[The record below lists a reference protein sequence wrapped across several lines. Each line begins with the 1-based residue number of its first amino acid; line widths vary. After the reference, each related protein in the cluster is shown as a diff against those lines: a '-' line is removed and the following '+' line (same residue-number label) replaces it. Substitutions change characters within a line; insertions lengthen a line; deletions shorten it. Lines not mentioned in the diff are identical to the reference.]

1 MSCPFGFGVSE
12 VGSSAD
18 DGANGSLNEDAPA
31 SCKGVHSAAP
41 TSVEHPKQVFSGVA
55 YDRRLHELDQDYF
68 PGIGSIC
75 LEQSRRI
82 VEHDRPLRVLPEPP
96 LRPEE
101 LNQGYWRDVEDEELC
116 VDADEA
122 EGTPEPVRAPDV
134 ATAQEAQTEIQ
145 ASAFASSSSTGDV
158 WMFSRP
164 DNQAEGDGGSV
175 PVPSCLEMPDK
186 RLHLTQDP
194 EKSDLKFRSTCSA
207 GSGLNP
213 MERLG
218 VVPSTHH
225 DDTNFPCRRDG
236 ARKADALECSSITE
250 SEHSL
255 VTERT
260 WQGGLCGDYEPRTT
274 SERHSDR
281 WIQNEH
287 LPESRNRGSLRRLA
301 RTPNWRRDAVD
312 ASWPPRNGTSIGTSR
327 TFRDEKEKA
336 DELEPEPKTVQPGYQ
351 KHVDIPSTTVLELA
365 ACPEPEMELPTEQR
379 GTAYIRQRKGRPLYY
394 SAYLKLDRLLSCQ
407 EPISWRFGDRAHDE
421 MLFITI
427 HQVYELWFKQLLYEL
442 DSLRSLF
449 LQDVAT
455 SNEGAAHWRVST
467 DANRMMNLAL
477 HRLDRMVEIQR
488 LLVEQI
494 RVLETMTPQEFL
506 TFRDYL
512 FPASGFQSW
521 QYRLLEVKLG
531 VRAEQ
536 RVSNH
541 WKLHLSEEHQA
552 ILSKAEQEP
561 SLFDLINQW
570 LERLPF
576 VVTTEA
582 DFNFWDAYQRATER
596 MLALDRAFIDREIH
610 AGADRARAYRELS
623 RMRNL
628 FRSVYVEEIHQE
640 MVERGQRR
648 MSFQAMA
655 AALLIMLYERGAPY
669 LQLPHRVLRRLLDLD
684 EGMAQWRFRHVQL
697 VSRMIGSKTGTGGS
711 LGVHYLM
718 LTLESS
724 RVFTD
729 LGNMAAL
736 LIPERLLPDLP
747 GKLRHQLE
755 YAWTQG

>member
-1 MSCPFGFGVSE
+1 MSCPFGFGRS
-12 VGSSAD
+12 D
-18 DGANGSLNEDAPA
+18 LGATAEDRATDRIGEDAA
-31 SCKGVHSAAP
+31 ISYLQRLSAPKLSRESSSLAP
-41 TSVEHPKQVFSGVA
+41 LMTAAGPIPHQLE
-55 YDRRLHELDQDYF
+55 QDYF

-75 LEQSRRI
+75 LEQSRRRL
-82 VEHDRPLRVLPEPP
+82 ESDRPSRVLPEPP

-101 LNQGYWRDVEDEELC
+101 LNQGYWRDAEDEELC
-116 VDADEA
+116 MEGDEPEGTPDPSSAPDAVATQEVIADAEITATVRDDATRTTNALTTLTHIADAPACDWNGFATSAERLQLSQRRGRVDAD
-122 EGTPEPVRAPDV
+122 
-134 ATAQEAQTEIQ
+134 
-145 ASAFASSSSTGDV
+145 ASAAY
-158 WMFSRP
+158 
-164 DNQAEGDGGSV
+164 
-175 PVPSCLEMPDK
+175 
-186 RLHLTQDP
+186 
-194 EKSDLKFRSTCSA
+194 RSEC
-207 GSGLNP
+207 GRNP
-213 MERLG
+213 QERLG
-218 VVPSTHH
+218 LVSAAQQYGI
-225 DDTNFPCRRDG
+225 DSSYRRDG
-236 ARKADALECSSITE
+236 VHKTDALDCSSITE
-250 SEHSL
+250 SDHSFA
-255 VTERT
+255 TDRA
-260 WQGGLCGDYEPRTT
+260 WQGGLCGDHEPRAAT
-274 SERHSDR
+274 EYHPDPRM
-281 WIQNEH
+281 NE
-287 LPESRNRGSLRRLA
+287 LPLESRPRWNARRLM
-301 RTPNWRRDAVD
+301 RVTNWRRDMVD
-312 ASWPPRNGTSIGTSR
+312 ASWPPRHGVNTGLNAQLGDSN
-327 TFRDEKEKA
+327 EKA
-336 DELEPEPKTVQPGYQ
+336 DDRALEPKISQSSCPQHTSMSGHPHM
-351 KHVDIPSTTVLELA
+351 HVASSPV
-365 ACPEPEMELPTEQR
+365 PNMELPAEQR

-394 SAYLKLDRLLSCQ
+394 SSYLKLDRLLSCQ
-407 EPISWRFGDRAHDE
+407 EPISWLFGDHAHDE

-427 HQVYELWFKQLLYEL
+427 HQVYELWFKQLIHEL
-442 DSLRSLF
+442 DSLRLLF
-449 LQDVAT
+449 LQDIVT
-455 SNEGAAHWRVST
+455 SKQSAPGWQAST
-467 DANRMMNLAL
+467 DPNRMMNLAL

-541 WKLHLSEEHQA
+541 WKMHLSEQHQA

-576 VVTTEA
+576 VVTAEA
-582 DFNFWDAYQRATER
+582 DFNFWDEYQRATER

-628 FRSVYVEEIHQE
+628 FRSVYVEEVHQE

-648 MSFQAMA
+648 MSFKAMA

-736 LIPERLLPDLP
+736 LIPERLLPALP